1 MKTFAGYEEYHY
13 GSDFGDSSDENEPDE
28 DLLLSPSDSDSL
40 AADNDNNDSDFS
52 MSSFSNESNVPTRK
66 TRCPTPDP
74 LWLQARELP
83 PLSLPDSS
91 DDLLIPKQ
99 YGLKAASIY
108 EVFRRFKGLVRLTPF
123 RLEDFCAAIVSE
135 EQSALLTEVHV
146 MLLKALLR
154 EEDAQTT
161 HFGPLDQKDS
171 INISMYLIDPMTWP
185 DVLKNYLE
193 SDPAFDQTVLDIL
206 TKNDYPYVGID
217 KRLIVLQFLTDQ
229 LLITT
234 AVRDDL
240 IREGPIHY
248 DDHCRI
254 CHKLGDLLCCETCP
268 AVFHLDC
275 VDPPLVNVPTGDYQ
289 CNLCKAQ
296 QLPGVYDC
304 ISSLE
309 KQGFLCRYEH
319 LGYDRH
325 GRKYWFICRRIFV
338 ESEETGDVWYY
349 STVPQLEQLLSHL
362 DAEEM
367 EASLCAEIA
376 ELREE
381 IDRQMTITETVTN
394 KHKGNKKSYLEV
406 ENQNIADKLKKEKE
420 ATAALENGVAD
431 SASSDEAS
439 TNEKTEKTVKTEKP
453 DKKEQKESGDEAGDD
468 APATPVV
475 SKNVVTTRLKTGS
488 LTPRNYST
496 DDLKRKSLGSAAAS
510 KEDSDSD
517 TRLTRLKVNQIAT
530 GTLLFKLGME
540 NSHKTYVNHFTT
552 NKYALNKPQRNEER
566 NKERYLSHE
575 FSLTPASEFKW
586 IGVLNGTHTNVI
598 STLRQTMTALEQ
610 SIATPFMHP
619 HWPAL
624 RKLWLQA
631 ISHCKKPTEFAKALI
646 IFQACIK
653 SPVFTSVWQDKLGH
667 LKLQRISLAEREEKK
682 KLDKRE
688 KRERD
693 DEEERNRL
701 SINFVKYSLGL
712 KHQVAKLKGEEYRI
726 HGQWSWVWMSYGRKQ
741 HPLARRPEEFI
752 TPIHVMSK
760 VRGENGVEKVVV
772 LTSST
777 YAHLKSHDPDV
788 KSELMPIIDKFD
800 KIDVSSALQ
809 STNRLLYPKIAKTS
823 VLDDLLK
830 RRIELKS
837 SEERKIASA
846 ANGTTEPPANIITK
860 PKSRPFTDVEKQL
873 QKIAGIRS
881 HASASSAVA
890 AIPNLDVEL
899 VTKLAKD
906 IQATRS
912 QFSKL
917 NRLAKQY
924 KCYPGCEVNASTF
937 SLPQARTASCY
948 SPLCL
953 QKARVKRE
961 LLVLLRKAHTAGNG
975 SKETVAAIMNIVN
988 RKPSIL
994 EAKLTEG
1001 KLSGASETSAEGAAQ
1016 SGAVDPAKL
1025 RSNILTAFA
1034 DGIAADD
1041 ENDVLKY
1048 IVIKEETPES
1058 KAEPTTAEA
1067 TVKVEDFKVEAGDVK
1082 MEDSNGTE
1090 SNGSDEKPTVD
1101 TGDETQPA
1109 PKKPRLNESVSE
1121 VDVVSSQDDDT
1132 NPSTAAPT
1140 IPVTDIE
1147 KDELLNTDDS
1157 SREGRRSSRRSV
1169 KNRTSVK
1176 TTATTTRTTTKYSD
1190 GSEEHETNSVVKTRT
1205 KDVSYDANRT
1215 YTTLTDSSVV
1225 GQSQY
1230 VRKPNRRFAAT
1241 AKAIKRD
1248 TTVQEVK
1255 EVAADGTERVYSCT
1269 STRGRVYL
1277 SKTESQQN
1285 ASRVI
1290 AVQSG
1295 GQQKVVASLKYP
1307 PMATFMT
1314 QRAVRSMMAL
1324 HRIELRRLARTGG
1337 RLYVNG
1343 FNSLMKPNM
1352 AIWPYPCS
1360 RPSFKMCWLYRTM
1373 SARTLAAVA
1382 LQLRILWCCLR
1393 WDDMAKRPPTHDGKY
1408 QETTETEISTMEIL
1422 KHRICGRF
1430 SEKTQY
1436 LRRKVVIPL
1445 EMPKTIRGECRWRRF

>member
-1 MKTFAGYEEYHY
+1 
-13 GSDFGDSSDENEPDE
+13 
-28 DLLLSPSDSDSL
+28 
-40 AADNDNNDSDFS
+40 
-52 MSSFSNESNVPTRK
+52 MSSFSNESVPTRK
-66 TRCPTPDP
+66 NRCPSPDP

-83 PLSLPDSS
+83 ALNLPESS

-123 RLEDFCAAIVSE
+123 RLEDFCAALVSD

-161 HFGPLDQKDS
+161 HFGPLDHKDS

-185 DVLKNYLE
+185 DILKNYLE
-193 SDPAFDQTVLDIL
+193 SDVSFDKTVLDIL
-206 TKNDYPYVGID
+206 TKNDYPYVSID
-217 KRLIVLQFLTDQ
+217 HRLTVLQFLTDQ

-304 ISSLE
+304 ISTLE
-309 KQGFLCRYEH
+309 KQGFLSRYEH

-325 GRKYWFICRRIFV
+325 GRKYWFLCRRIFV
-338 ESEETGDVWYY
+338 ESEETGDIWYY

-381 IDRQMTITETVTN
+381 LERQMTITETVTN

-420 ATAALENGVAD
+420 TAAALENGTAD
-431 SASSDEAS
+431 SASDANDDSMAEI
-439 TNEKTEKTVKTEKP
+439 TVK
-453 DKKEQKESGDEAGDD
+453 KEADHDEVAEVKEE
-468 APATPVV
+468 APATPAV
-475 SKNVVTTRLKTGS
+475 SKITTRLKTGS

-496 DDLKRKSLGSAAAS
+496 DDLKRKSMGSAAAS
-510 KEDSDSD
+510 KEESDSD
-517 TRLTRLKVNQIAT
+517 TRLTRLKVNQIAN

-586 IGVLNGTHTNVI
+586 IGVLNGTHSNVI
-598 STLRQTMTALEQ
+598 STLRQTLTTLEQ

-646 IFQACIK
+646 ILQACIK
-653 SPVFTSVWQDKLGH
+653 GPVFTSVWQDKLGH
-667 LKLQRISLAEREEKK
+667 IKLQRITLAEREEKK

-701 SINFVKYSLGL
+701 AINFVKYSLGL

-726 HGQWSWVWMSYGRKQ
+726 HGQWSWIWMSYGRKE
-741 HPLARRPEEFI
+741 HSLTRRPDEFI
-752 TPIHVMSK
+752 RPIQIMAK
-760 VRGENGVEKVVV
+760 VRGEDGVEKVVV
-772 LTSST
+772 LDPKTH
-777 YAHLKSHDPDV
+777 AHLKEQQHDV
-788 KSELMPIIDKFD
+788 KSVLVPIIDKFD
-800 KIDVSSALQ
+800 KINISNALQ
-809 STNRLLYPKIAKTS
+809 STNRLLYPKIAKKS

-830 RRIELKS
+830 RRIDLKS
-837 SEERKIASA
+837 IEEKKIATAA
-846 ANGTTEPPANIITK
+846 ANAGKTVAEPPAHMIAK

-881 HASASSAVA
+881 HTGASTASAVA
-890 AIPNLDVEL
+890 AIPNLDMEL

-924 KCYPGCEVNASTF
+924 KCYPGCEVNAGTF
-937 SLPQARTASCY
+937 SLPQAKTATCY

-953 QKARVKRE
+953 QKARVKRD
-961 LLVLLRKAHTAGNG
+961 LLLLLRKAHTAGNG

-1001 KLSGASETSAEGAAQ
+1001 KLSSTSDANADATADDG
-1016 SGAVDPAKL
+1016 VTDPAKL
-1025 RSNILTAFA
+1025 QSNLSTALA

-1041 ENDVLKY
+1041 ENDILKY
-1048 IVIKEETPES
+1048 IVIRDETIEAKEESPINVAATIKEEEIKIEVDEIKTEES
-1058 KAEPTTAEA
+1058 TA
-1067 TVKVEDFKVEAGDVK
+1067 TQ
-1082 MEDSNGTE
+1082 SND
-1090 SNGSDEKPTVD
+1090 SDEKPAAD
-1101 TGDETQPA
+1101 GSEEAQPVS
-1109 PKKPRLNESVSE
+1109 KRQRLNVLANE
-1121 VDVVSSQDDDT
+1121 VDVMSSQDDAC
-1132 NPSTAAPT
+1132 PSTATPT
-1140 IPVTDIE
+1140 TPVTDIE
-1147 KDELLNTDDS
+1147 KDELLNIDDS

-1169 KNRTSVK
+1169 KNKTSIKSTV
-1176 TTATTTRTTTKYSD
+1176 TTTRTMTKYSD
-1190 GSEEHETNSVVKTRT
+1190 GTEEQETNSVAKTRT
-1205 KDVSYDANRT
+1205 KDITYDENRT
-1215 YTTLTDSSVV
+1215 YTTVTDSSVF
-1225 GQSQY
+1225 GRSQY
-1230 VRKPNRRFAAT
+1230 VSKPNRRFFAT
-1241 AKAIKRD
+1241 AKTVKRD
-1248 TTVQEVK
+1248 TAVEEVK
-1255 EVAADGTERVYSCT
+1255 EVCDGIERIYSRT
-1269 STRGRVYL
+1269 STRGRIYL
-1277 SKTESQQN
+1277 SKATNLDDPSKT
-1285 ASRVI
+1285 AIVSRPDT
-1290 AVQSG
+1290 
-1295 GQQKVVASLKYP
+1295 KVASLKYP

-1314 QRAVRSMMAL
+1314 QKAIRSMMSL
-1324 HRIELRRLARTGG
+1324 HRIELRQLARTGG
-1337 RLYVNG
+1337 RMYVNG

-1352 AIWPYPCS
+1352 AAWPYPCS

-1373 SARTLAAVA
+1373 NARTLSAVA
-1382 LQLRILWCCLR
+1382 LQLRIMWCCLR
-1393 WDDMAKRPPTHDGKY
+1393 WDDMSKRPPTHDGKY

-1445 EMPKTIRGECRWRRF
+1445 EMPKTIRGKCRHDFGHLHIKN